1 MTDFNVDAEEGIAAA
16 QRQLQEA
23 SRQAQQ
29 NRDRAQQLSA
39 DVEQLTGTAR
49 SPRGEVTVRARV
61 GGRIDDIVFTESAG
75 DLTLQ
80 DLARLTVKTIAN
92 AQHDAMSSLAERGAE
107 LFGAESD
114 VAASLR
120 SDAERGFPAAE
131 PGTDGLSW
139 T

>member
-1 MTDFNVDAEEGIAAA
+1 MPDSDFDAEDGIAAA

-23 SRQAQQ
+23 AQQAQQ

-39 DVEQLTGTAR
+39 DVERLTGTAR
-49 SPRGEVTVRARV
+49 SRRGEVTVRARV
-61 GGRIDDIVFTESAG
+61 GGRIDDITFAESAD

-80 DLARLTVKTIAN
+80 ALARLTVQTIAN

-114 VAASLR
+114 IAASLR
-120 SDAERGFPAAE
+120 SDADRGFPAGGPQA
-131 PGTDGLSW
+131 GGLSW